1 MIAVRWKKW
10 RLYKKYAKDDW
21 QLFDLKSDP
30 KEEEDVASKNPKV
43 VESLSNKHAAWART
57 LAPLGKIPKLAKP
70 DDSIKRVTVGLLP
83 SIK

>member
-21 QLFDLKSDP
+21 QLFDLVADP
-30 KEEEDVASKNPKV
+30 EEEKN
-43 VESLSNKHAAWART
+43 LAQKHPQIVGRLAAKHSAWART

-70 DDSIKRVTVGLLP
+70 DDSIKTGHGWAFA
-83 SIK
+83 KQ